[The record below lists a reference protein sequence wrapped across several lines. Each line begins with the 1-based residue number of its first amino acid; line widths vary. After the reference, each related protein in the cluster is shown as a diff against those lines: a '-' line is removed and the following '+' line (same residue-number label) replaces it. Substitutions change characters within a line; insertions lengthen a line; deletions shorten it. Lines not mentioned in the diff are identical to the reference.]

1 MTLSFEIPSDH
12 ILKQISLRLLK
23 RIQKKEWILLP
34 VKGHEQMKP
43 PADNLLKDWLYTI
56 HQGMSCSFIE
66 YPEWN
71 VLHERVSKSSHT
83 RLFSRSPGGFYKT
96 S

>member
-1 MTLSFEIPSDH
+1 
-12 ILKQISLRLLK
+12 
-23 RIQKKEWILLP
+23 
-34 VKGHEQMKP
+34 MKP

-83 RLFSRSPGGFYKT
+83 RLFSRSPDGFIKRR
-96 S
+96 SCIALRCPNEMRNK